1 MSHHFLYLGDD
12 MEKLRVNRITVNIDK
27 QNDDTVISLYK
38 TNTLL
43 GTINADDLE
52 IDSFKRSGVSAKA
65 YQLYCRDIVINLLDN
80 GGIDGYYYDP
90 KDEREGVKYDAT
102 SFATA
107 CMGYVENVLG
117 DNYNWKRTYNDEV
130 SSMEQYSD
138 NYIKNA
144 KGLFEIRIEGY
155 EVSLQIVAEI
165 KSGQMCRPRAFMHN
179 GNEYT
184 FNITNINRLMKS
196 L

>member
-1 MSHHFLYLGDD
+1 
-12 MEKLRVNRITVNIDK
+12 MEKYRVNRITVNIDK

-43 GTINADDLE
+43 GIINADDLGIE
-52 IDSFKRSGVSAKA
+52 SFKKSGVSAKA
-65 YQLYCRDIVINLLDN
+65 YQLYCRDVVINLLDN

-90 KDEREGVKYDAT
+90 KEEREGIKYDA
-102 SFATA
+102 SSLATA
-107 CMGYVENVLG
+107 CMGYIENVIG
-117 DNYNWKRTYNDEV
+117 DNYNWKRTHNDDI
-130 SSMEQYSD
+130 SIIDQYSD

-144 KGLFEIRIEGY
+144 RGLFGIRIEGY
-155 EVSLQIVAEI
+155 EANIKVVAEI
-165 KSGQMCRPRAFMHN
+165 KSGQMCRPRSFIYN
-179 GNEYT
+179 NDEYV